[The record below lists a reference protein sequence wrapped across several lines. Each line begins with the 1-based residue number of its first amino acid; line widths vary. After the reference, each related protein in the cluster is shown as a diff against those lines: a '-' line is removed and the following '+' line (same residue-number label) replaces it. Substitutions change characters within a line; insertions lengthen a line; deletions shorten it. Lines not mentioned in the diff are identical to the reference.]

1 MSYGSVRSGIYGDE
15 MRFGVLGPLA
25 VWTGDGTALRV
36 PETKVRAVL
45 AALLAE
51 PGRTVSADRLVD
63 ALWGDRPP
71 RNPAGTLQARV
82 SQLRKVLDDAEPGAR
97 ALIATRPSGYVLL
110 AEPDAVDA
118 GRFAALLVRA
128 RDTADALARARLL
141 GDALALWRGPAFADF
156 ADAAFVREAAAG
168 LEERR
173 LAALEE
179 HAEARL
185 DLGEHAALAA
195 ELAGPVARAPLR
207 ERLRAAHL
215 RALHRAG
222 RRGEALTGYHDLRER
237 LAEELGVDPSPE
249 LSELFQEILEDR
261 PAEPVRPR
269 PAARLPVPLD
279 ELIGRDAAVERA
291 RALLREHRLVTM
303 TGPGGVGKTRLALET
318 AGRSAADHPDGAW
331 FVELAPERPR
341 TAADVAELVAR
352 TLGLRDEPA
361 DPGAGIAARLADA
374 LRGRRALLVLDNC
387 EHVAE
392 PAAELAGRLLAE
404 APGLRILATSREPL
418 GVPGERLQIVP
429 PLDLPGRTDPGDL
442 RRSGAVRLFVARA
455 SAAAP
460 GFALDAAAAPWVASI
475 CRRLD
480 GVPLALELAAT
491 RVRALGVRELAAAL
505 DDRFR
510 VLGGARRGPE
520 RQRTLRATIDWSWG
534 LLGGDERAALRRL
547 AVHAGGCTADAAAEV
562 SGADLDVLAR
572 LVDRSLVVRGADGR
586 YRLLESIAAYGL
598 ERLREAGEE
607 DGQRLRH
614 ARYLV
619 GLAERAAGGLRG
631 PEQARWLGRLDAE
644 AAGFRAAL
652 EHAPPDLALRLV
664 NALAWHWYLRGRFG
678 EARGAFADVLASAA
692 GDSGGAERRE
702 AETWL
707 AVMTMASGESS
718 DSDELRRAALE
729 RYGDAD
735 PFDRAKAQWLL
746 SHVHW
751 AYGDLQAGHD
761 RVNEALAVFRARADR
776 WYTAAALATR
786 AMLSVGRGDVASM
799 RADAAE
805 SLELFDGLGDP
816 WGRLEATSV
825 LSQHAEITG
834 DYAAAADR
842 LRAGLRLAEEL
853 GMWPEASFRLS
864 GLGRIA
870 LLRGALVEAH
880 DLHDRALCTA
890 ARHASKSAEEFAEV
904 GLGLVARARGDLDA
918 AEAHLR
924 APLGWLRAIG
934 GTAGVAFVLAQLGF
948 VAEERGDA
956 EAASALHTESL
967 AAARATGDPR
977 AVALALEGLAGARS
991 LAGLHGEAVRL
1002 LREAAEL
1009 RASAGAPLPPG
1020 ERREVDRIG
1029 GRITDALGVA
1039 PFDGNIPERTSR

>member
-1 MSYGSVRSGIYGDE
+1 

-45 AALLAE
+45 AALLVE

-97 ALIATRPSGYVLL
+97 ELIATRPSGYVLL

-156 ADAAFVREAAAG
+156 ADAGFVREAAVG
-168 LEERR
+168 LEERQ

-179 HAEARL
+179 HAETRL
-185 DLGEHAALAA
+185 ELGEHAALAA
-195 ELAGPVARAPLR
+195 ELAGAVARAPLR

-249 LSELFQEILEDR
+249 LSELYQEILEDR

-269 PAARLPVPLD
+269 PVVRLPVPLD
-279 ELIGRDAAVERA
+279 ELIGRDAAVGRA
-291 RALLREHRLVTM
+291 RALLREHRLVTL

-318 AGRSAADHPDGAW
+318 AGRSAADHPDGVW

-352 TLGLRDEPA
+352 GLALRDEPA
-361 DPGAGIAARLADA
+361 DPGAGIVARLADA

-392 PAAELAGRLLAE
+392 PAAELAGRLLAG

-429 PLDLPGRTDPGDL
+429 PLDLPGGRTDPDDL
-442 RRSGAVRLFVARA
+442 RRCGAVRLFVARA

-460 GFALDAAAAPWVASI
+460 GFALDAATAPWVASI

-534 LLGGDERAALRRL
+534 LLAEDERAALRRL

-572 LVDRSLVVRGADGR
+572 LVDRSLVARGADGR

-607 DGQRLRH
+607 DGLRLRH

-619 GLAERAAGGLRG
+619 DLAERAAGGLRG
-631 PEQARWLGRLDAE
+631 PGQARWLGVLDAE

-678 EARGAFADVLASAA
+678 EARSAFADVLKSAPEA
-692 GDSGGAERRE
+692 PAAPEGPERRE
-702 AETWL
+702 AATWL
-707 AVMTMASGESS
+707 AAMTMASGESS

-735 PFDRAKAQWLL
+735 AFARAKAQWLL
-746 SHVHW
+746 SRVHW

-776 WYTAAALATR
+776 WHTAAALATR
-786 AMLSVGRGDVASM
+786 AMLAVGRGDVASM

-805 SLELFDGLGDP
+805 SLEIFDGLGDP
-816 WGRLEATSV
+816 WGRLEATDV

-834 DYAAAADR
+834 DYAAAAEL

-870 LLRGALVEAH
+870 LLGGALDEAH
-880 DLHDRALCTA
+880 DLHERALCTA
-890 ARHASKSAEEFAEV
+890 TRHAAKSAEEFAEL

-924 APLGWLRAIG
+924 APLNWLRAIG
-934 GTAGVAFVLAQLGF
+934 GTAGIAFAHAQLGF

-956 EAASALHTESL
+956 DAALALHTASL
-967 AAARATGDPR
+967 AGARATGDPR
-977 AVALALEGLAGARS
+977 AIALALEGLAGARS

-1009 RASAGAPLPPG
+1009 RESSGAPLPPG
-1020 ERREVDRIG
+1020 ERREVDRIS
-1029 GRITDALGVA
+1029 GRIIDALGVS

>member
-1 MSYGSVRSGIYGDE
+1 

-36 PETKVRAVL
+36 PEAKVRAVL
-45 AALLAE
+45 AALLVE

-97 ALIATRPSGYVLL
+97 ALIATRPSGYALDV
-110 AEPDAVDA
+110 EPDAVDA

-128 RDTADALARARLL
+128 RDTADGLARSRLL

-156 ADAAFVREAAAG
+156 ADAGFVREAIAE

-173 LAALEE
+173 LAALED
-179 HAEARL
+179 HAETRL
-185 DLGEHAALAA
+185 ELGEHAALAA
-195 ELAGPVARAPLR
+195 ELAGPVAREPLR

-222 RRGEALTGYHDLRER
+222 RRGEALTGYHGLRER
-237 LAEELGVDPSPE
+237 LAEDLGVDPSPE
-249 LSELFQEILEDR
+249 LSELYQEILEDR

-269 PAARLPVPLD
+269 PVVRLPVPLD
-279 ELIGRDAAVERA
+279 ELIGRDAAAGRA
-291 RALLREHRLVTM
+291 RALLDGHRLVTL

-318 AGRSAADHPDGAW
+318 AGRSAAGHPDGVW

-341 TAADVAELVAR
+341 AAADVAELVAR
-352 TLGLRDEPA
+352 ELGLRDEPA
-361 DPGAGIAARLADA
+361 DPGAGIVDRLADA

-392 PAAELAGRLLAE
+392 PVAELAGRLLAG

-429 PLDLPGRTDPGDL
+429 PLDLPGSRTGPDDL

-460 GFALDAAAAPWVASI
+460 GFALDAATAPWVASI

-534 LLGGDERAALRRL
+534 LLAGDERAALRRL
-547 AVHAGGCTADAAAEV
+547 AVHAGGWTADAAAEV

-572 LVDRSLVVRGADGR
+572 LVDRSLVARGADGR

-607 DGQRLRH
+607 DELRLRH
-614 ARYLV
+614 VRYLV
-619 GLAERAAGGLRG
+619 GLAERAAAGLRG
-631 PEQARWLGRLDAE
+631 PEQARLLGLLDAE

-678 EARGAFADVLASAA
+678 EARIAFADVLESAPE
-692 GDSGGAERRE
+692 GPGRRE

-729 RYGDAD
+729 RYGGAEE
-735 PFDRAKAQWLL
+735 FERAKAQWLL
-746 SHVHW
+746 SRVHW

-786 AMLSVGRGDVASM
+786 AMLAVGRGDVASM

-805 SLELFDGLGDP
+805 SLEIFDGLGDP
-816 WGRLEATSV
+816 WGRLEATDV
-825 LSQHAEITG
+825 LAQHAEITG
-834 DYAAAADR
+834 DYAAAAEL

-870 LLRGALVEAH
+870 LLGGALGEAH
-880 DLHDRALCTA
+880 ELHERALCTA
-890 ARHASKSAEEFAEV
+890 TRHAARSAEEFAEL
-904 GLGLVARARGDLDA
+904 GLGLVARARGEPDA

-934 GTAGVAFVLAQLGF
+934 GTAGIAFVHAQLGF
-948 VAEERGDA
+948 IAEERGDA
-956 EAASALHTESL
+956 DAALALHTESL

-977 AVALALEGLAGARS
+977 AIALALEGLAGARA

-1002 LREAAEL
+1002 LREAAGL
-1009 RASAGAPLPPG
+1009 RAAAGAPLPPG
-1020 ERREVDRIG
+1020 ERREVDRIAG
-1029 GRITDALGVA
+1029 MITDALGVS
-1039 PFDGNIPERTSR
+1039 PFDGYIPERTSR